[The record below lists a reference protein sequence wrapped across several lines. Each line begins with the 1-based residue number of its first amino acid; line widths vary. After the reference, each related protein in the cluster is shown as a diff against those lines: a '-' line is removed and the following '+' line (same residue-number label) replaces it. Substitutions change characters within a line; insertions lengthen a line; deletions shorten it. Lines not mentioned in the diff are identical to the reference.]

1 MITAK
6 LNIDG
11 FKKNLAEP
19 LKQQVPFAISHA
31 INKTMSAVRK
41 DQIKKMDIVFD
52 GGAVAYTKKSPH
64 VAYSDKRDLTSVLF
78 FPKEFGYMHS
88 VIKGGTVTPRN
99 KKLVEPAFTG
109 GKAALALTKRGKNIP
124 NKFLQNK
131 KENSSRF
138 FVGIPKG
145 RPNSDS
151 YYGLWKRIGKGG
163 KSKRGKSRGKLKLI
177 LSLAKSSRE
186 QKPIFHS
193 ADYAMEEF
201 NKRFF
206 RQVPISFR
214 YAARSGQKRVKNLRF
229 R

>member
-1 MITAK
+1 
-6 LNIDG
+6 
-11 FKKNLAEP
+11 
-19 LKQQVPFAISHA
+19 
-31 INKTMSAVRK
+31 
-41 DQIKKMDIVFD
+41 
-52 GGAVAYTKKSPH
+52 
-64 VAYSDKRDLTSVLF
+64 
-78 FPKEFGYMHS
+78 MHS
-88 VIKGGTVTPRN
+88 VIKGGTVKPKG

-109 GKAALALTKRGKNIP
+109 GKPALALTKRGKNIP

-138 FVGIPKG
+138 FIGIPKG
-145 RPNSDS
+145 RPKSDS
-151 YYGLWKRIGKGG
+151 YYGLWRRYGKGG
-163 KSKRGKSRGKLKLI
+163 LSKRGKARGKIKMI

-193 ADYAMEEF
+193 SEYAMDTF